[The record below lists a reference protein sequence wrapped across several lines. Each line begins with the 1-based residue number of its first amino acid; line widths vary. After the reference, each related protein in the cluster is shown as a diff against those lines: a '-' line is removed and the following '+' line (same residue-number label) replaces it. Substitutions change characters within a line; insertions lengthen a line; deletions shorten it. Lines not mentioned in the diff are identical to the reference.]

1 MEKVSRHQE
10 ARPCVPH
17 PHSVVPPI
25 IPNPRRSSTPPPLES
40 PPAPPLCVAVACSL
54 LSRYVRQNGGAAA
67 ELGLGIRAFL
77 STVEDKV
84 KWIFH
89 KLKGILSFSILFLAV
104 KISVSFETSYT

>member
-89 KLKGILSFSILFLAV
+89 KLKA
-104 KISVSFETSYT
+104 